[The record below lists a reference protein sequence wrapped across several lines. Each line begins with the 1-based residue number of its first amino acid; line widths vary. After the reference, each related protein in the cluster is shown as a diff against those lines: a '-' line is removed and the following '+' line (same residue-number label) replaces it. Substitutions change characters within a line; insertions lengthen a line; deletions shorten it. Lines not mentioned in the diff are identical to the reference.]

1 MAWNEPGGN
10 NNKDP
15 WNNPRGGDQ
24 GPPDLDEVFKKL
36 FAKFG
41 GNKSGGSSTGSA
53 TFAIIALLLA
63 AFWGLSG
70 FYTVKEAERS
80 VLLTFGKFSDI
91 VEPGLRWKATFIQ
104 KQIPIDINTVRSK
117 ASSGSMLTEDQN
129 LVTVEMEIQYIV
141 LDPYK
146 YIFATTEPEVSL
158 SHALDAAIRYVVGHS
173 KLDSLLTQGKEV
185 ARQMVWEELNRIIEP
200 YDLGL
205 AIEDVNFRN
214 VRPPAAVKEAFDDAI
229 AAQEDEQTYIRQAE
243 AYSRAIEPEARGQVS
258 RMLQEAEAYKQRVTL
273 EAEGE
278 VARFLSLLP
287 QFEAAPEVTR
297 QRLYLE
303 TLEQV
308 YSNTSKILVDNG
320 QGSSNMMYLP
330 LDKILERQ
338 GNNQS
343 STIPRSNSVT
353 ESTLEALRNSNTTN
367 SRPVTSNRDA
377 VRTGRN

>member
-146 YIFATTEPEVSL
+146 DIFATTEPEVSL

-243 AYSRAIEPEARGQVS
+243 AYARAIEPEARGQVS

-308 YSNTSKILVDNG
+308 YSNTSKIMVDSGKGGN
-320 QGSSNMMYLP
+320 NMMYLP

-338 GNNQS
+338 NNTS

-353 ESTLEALRNSNTTN
+353 ESTLEALRNANTTN
-367 SRPVTSNRDA
+367 SRPVTSSRDA

>member
-308 YSNTSKILVDNG
+308 YSNTSKIMVDSGKGGN
-320 QGSSNMMYLP
+320 NMMYLP

-338 GNNQS
+338 NNTS

-353 ESTLEALRNSNTTN
+353 ESTLEALRNANTTN
-367 SRPVTSNRDA
+367 SRPVTSSRDA

>member
-308 YSNTSKILVDNG
+308 YSNTSKIMVDSGKGGN
-320 QGSSNMMYLP
+320 NMMYLP

-338 GNNQS
+338 NNTS

-353 ESTLEALRNSNTTN
+353 ESTLEALRNANTTN
-367 SRPVTSNRDA
+367 SRPVTSSRDA
-377 VRTGRN
+377 VRSGRN

>member
-243 AYSRAIEPEARGQVS
+243 AYARAIEPEARGQVS

-308 YSNTSKILVDNG
+308 YSNTSKIMVDSGKGGN
-320 QGSSNMMYLP
+320 NMMYLP

-338 GNNQS
+338 NNTS

-353 ESTLEALRNSNTTN
+353 ESTLEALRNANTTN
-367 SRPVTSNRDA
+367 SRPVTSSRDA